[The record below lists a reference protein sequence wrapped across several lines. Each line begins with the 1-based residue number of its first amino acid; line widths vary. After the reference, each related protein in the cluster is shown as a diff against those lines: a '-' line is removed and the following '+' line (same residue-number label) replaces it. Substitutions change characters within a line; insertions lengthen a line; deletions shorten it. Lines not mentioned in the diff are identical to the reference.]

1 MTILNKEE
9 RFKHMQ
15 EIKVFENEEFGAVRT
30 VEIDGNPYFVGKDVA
45 DILGYQNGSRD
56 VNRHVDEEDRQ
67 KVMIFD
73 GNQDKETIIIN
84 ESGLYSLVLSSK
96 LASAKR
102 FKRWVTSEVIPSIR
116 KNGGYIANQ
125 EHLTPEQIVA
135 NALVIAQNIINE
147 KNRQIQEMAPKA
159 EFFDA
164 VADSKD
170 AIEIGQVAKV
180 LDYPGIGR
188 NKLFGILRRKRILMG
203 NNIPYQ
209 KYIDCG
215 YFRTIEQK
223 YSMPDGE
230 TRISI
235 KTLVY
240 QKGVDYIRKVL
251 SSAY

>member
-1 MTILNKEE
+1 
-9 RFKHMQ
+9 MQ

-73 GNQDKETIIIN
+73 GSQDKETIIIN

>member
-1 MTILNKEE
+1 
-9 RFKHMQ
+9 MQ

-147 KNRQIQEMAPKA
+147 KNRKIQEMAPKA